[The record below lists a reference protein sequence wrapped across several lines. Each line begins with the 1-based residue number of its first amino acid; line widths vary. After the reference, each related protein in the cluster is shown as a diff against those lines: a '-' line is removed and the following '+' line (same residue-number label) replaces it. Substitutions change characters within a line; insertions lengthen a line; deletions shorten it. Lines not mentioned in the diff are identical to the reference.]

1 MVSKESAKLFEGK
14 LVLIRV
20 KDRDNVIV
28 GKLLKFIENDIVL
41 EHPKHGISVFSL
53 DHITEIQPIKQIGGD
68 DHD

>member
-28 GKLLKFIENDIVL
+28 GKLLNFIENDIVL
-41 EHPKHGISVFSL
+41 EHPKYGIAVFSL
-53 DHITEIQPIKQIGGD
+53 EHITEIQPIKNIGGEE
-68 DHD
+68 